1 MGTQLL
7 NGDMKNNEIMKNYIK
22 SIFISLVF
30 LTSYSVQAQKKPF
43 YETQEEV
50 IEAAYSA
57 IENSLKTEGYL
68 YENKMEYAWAG
79 TYTFNITIR
88 GKGEVATVSVAESGE
103 DIKMQNQ
110 IKNVLKGMKFPF
122 KMPKD
127 HSYKF
132 KYVFKF

>member
-1 MGTQLL
+1 
-7 NGDMKNNEIMKNYIK
+7 MKNLTKLLIVGLVLL
-22 SIFISLVF
+22 ISQA
-30 LTSYSVQAQKKPF
+30 SQAQKKPF
-43 YETQEEV
+43 YNTQEEV
-50 IEAAYSA
+50 IEAAYKA
-57 IENSLKTEGYL
+57 IDNSLKTEGYL
-68 YENKMEYAWAG
+68 HEQNLEYSWKG

-88 GKGEVATVSVAESGE
+88 GKGEVATVSIAESGD

-132 KYVFKF
+132 KYEFNF